1 MLAGVFNRGCPPQE
15 RSFHAAGPEVV
26 LADASNEHLRP
37 NCWNQENDQ
46 SEGDPWS
53 RRLLSHDLFTVANN
67 RLIDSF
73 SRGSID
79 DPDLSEYAKFS
90 LVPP

>member
-37 NCWNQENDQ
+37 IAGIKRTINPKE
-46 SEGDPWS
+46 
-53 RRLLSHDLFTVANN
+53 
-67 RLIDSF
+67 I
-73 SRGSID
+73 RG
-79 DPDLSEYAKFS
+79 
-90 LVPP
+90 LVGY